1 MISFCRKRTFVEFN
15 TQQMLGLGLRIEG
28 KNICAMKPHST
39 SVMVKVFGKKQWNYT
54 ILKLRLKIKKKKK
67 KNAFT

>member
-1 MISFCRKRTFVEFN
+1 
-15 TQQMLGLGLRIEG
+15 MLGLGLRIEG

>member
-39 SVMVKVFGKKQWNYT
+39 SVMVKVFGKKT
-54 ILKLRLKIKKKKK
+54 MKLHNIKVKAKD
-67 KNAFT
+67 